1 MTASKI
7 STETD
12 IIEVQIAEMK
22 TSTAIT
28 KTSKFSINDI
38 LHCGEVDPYKSGEA
52 ISDCQSKDKVQVR
65 KNLICTYVVK
75 YCVYLILCQ
84 TAWQLKYGII

>member
-12 IIEVQIAEMK
+12 IIEVQMTEMK

-65 KNLICTYVVK
+65 KKSYF
-75 YCVYLILCQ
+75 YLRGKILCLFNIMSNCV
-84 TAWQLKYGII
+84 TIKYGII